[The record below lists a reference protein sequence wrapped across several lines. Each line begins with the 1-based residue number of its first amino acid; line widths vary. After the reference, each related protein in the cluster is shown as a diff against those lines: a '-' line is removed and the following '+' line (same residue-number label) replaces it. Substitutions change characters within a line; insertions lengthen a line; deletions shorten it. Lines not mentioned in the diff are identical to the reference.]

1 MTTTEVQE
9 GLRAILD
16 EVLAVATG
24 EIDECEMTMPQ
35 ELEDLIRVESYED
48 AGIMMTDAGMVL
60 RYKGGEEFQ
69 ITIVRSR

>member
-9 GLRAILD
+9 GLRAMME
-16 EVLAVATG
+16 EVLAVGVG

-48 AGIMMTDAGMVL
+48 AGILTTDAGMVL
-60 RYKGGEEFQ
+60 RFKRGEKFQ